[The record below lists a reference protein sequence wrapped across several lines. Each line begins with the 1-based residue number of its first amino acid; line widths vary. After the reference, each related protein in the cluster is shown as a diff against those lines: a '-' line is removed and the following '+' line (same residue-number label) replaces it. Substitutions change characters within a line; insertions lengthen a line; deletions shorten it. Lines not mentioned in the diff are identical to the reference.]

1 VTIWSEG
8 DNLNIMTDTARLKP
22 VILVVLDGWG
32 LAPPGPGNAIAQA
45 DTPIFDRLWT
55 SFPHTTLRTSGRD
68 VGLPDGQMGNSEVGH
83 LNLGGGFVVYQS
95 ITRIDLAIED
105 GSFFSNP
112 GLVRAAER
120 ARDSQG
126 TLHLVGLVSD
136 GGVHS
141 HIRHLDAL
149 LQLAAAHDVDRVA
162 IHAILDG
169 RDTSPTG
176 GVDYL
181 RQVEGMIT
189 EHGVGQ
195 IASVIGRYFAMD
207 RDRRWDRTRKAYDLM
222 VRGDG
227 SIAGDPVAAI
237 EQSYR
242 AGTTDEFIEPISVRE
257 PTADPAVIRDG
268 DSVIFFNFRA
278 DRARQLT
285 QALVGPPIEGV
296 EFPDRP
302 TNLDFVAMT
311 EFADYLPTQIA
322 FPAIEITSP
331 IARVISEAGLRQL
344 HVAETEKYAHVT
356 YFFNGGREE
365 PFDGEDRAMI
375 PSPKVP
381 TYDLQPE
388 MSAAGVG
395 DAVVTGIEA
404 GTYDFI
410 VVNFANCDMVG
421 HTGVIPAAVVA
432 TETVDAQLGRI
443 VDATLAAGGV
453 VLVTADHGNAEEE
466 LVPGSSDPMTAH
478 TTNPVPFVVVAPDD
492 VLSRVAALPDSGR
505 LADVAPTVLKLLDIA
520 PSADMTGKPL
530 FSLKSEGME

>member
-1 VTIWSEG
+1 
-8 DNLNIMTDTARLKP
+8 MTDTARLKP

-296 EFPDRP
+296 
-302 TNLDFVAMT
+302 
-311 EFADYLPTQIA
+311 
-322 FPAIEITSP
+322 
-331 IARVISEAGLRQL
+331 
-344 HVAETEKYAHVT
+344 
-356 YFFNGGREE
+356 
-365 PFDGEDRAMI
+365 
-375 PSPKVP
+375 
-381 TYDLQPE
+381 
-388 MSAAGVG
+388 
-395 DAVVTGIEA
+395 
-404 GTYDFI
+404 
-410 VVNFANCDMVG
+410 
-421 HTGVIPAAVVA
+421 
-432 TETVDAQLGRI
+432 
-443 VDATLAAGGV
+443 
-453 VLVTADHGNAEEE
+453 
-466 LVPGSSDPMTAH
+466 
-478 TTNPVPFVVVAPDD
+478 
-492 VLSRVAALPDSGR
+492 
-505 LADVAPTVLKLLDIA
+505 
-520 PSADMTGKPL
+520 
-530 FSLKSEGME
+530 